1 MRKECG
7 AALILSAALFLAA
20 CGEETGQAMN
30 GPHMAVRQSMEE
42 APILDYVVP
51 RQLPGILTDRRGYC
65 AGDLKRAGIL
75 GRQLPETFS
84 LVDAKTGEIV
94 YSGPVEQTGYDQE
107 RRLYRGKADFSQV
120 GKQGAYYL
128 KCDILGESYQFEIR
142 ELYYQEL
149 FQEEY
154 EKLLK
159 GCEDNSLSLEEA
171 VWLLETYECYS
182 GLFPDRNRNETPDV
196 LEKLQGWIS
205 RMEEKNG
212 WAGQESLY
220 AAFLAKFSYNY
231 KKFDYQYATDC
242 LKRAATVF
250 SQAPAA
256 AEKNADTFFA
266 LTELHR
272 ASNLNTY
279 RSQIAEYKKL
289 LTGSGVCPEDTGYLY
304 GRMTYLMTRQ
314 NVDAELCATFMEQI
328 RSRGEEIA
336 RKYRDMDSLSEEEG
350 SLLKNA
356 LELSCANYILNNYQ
370 YTNVIQDFL
379 HYLMGRN
386 REAVSFYEDSEDGGQ
401 YLLLSAQMA
410 VIHEKNA
417 EKK

>member
-7 AALILSAALFLAA
+7 AALILSAAFLLAA
-20 CGEETGQAMN
+20 CGEEAGQAMN
-30 GPHMAVRQSMEE
+30 VPHVEARQSMEE
-42 APILDYVVP
+42 APILDYAVP
-51 RQLPGILTDRRGYC
+51 RQLPGILADRRGYC

-75 GRQLPETFS
+75 GRQLSETFS
-84 LVDAKTGEIV
+84 LVDAKTGEVV
-94 YSGPVEQTGYDQE
+94 YSGPVEKTGYDQE
-107 RRLYRGKADFSQV
+107 LRLYRGEADFSQV
-120 GKQGAYYL
+120 EKQGGYYL
-128 KCDILGESYQFEIR
+128 RCDILGESYQFDIR

-149 FQEEY
+149 FQEGY
-154 EKLLK
+154 EELLK
-159 GCEDNSLSLEEA
+159 GCEDSSLSLEEA
-171 VWLLETYECYS
+171 VWLLETYEWYS

-196 LEKLQGWIS
+196 LEKLQGWIG
-205 RMEEKNG
+205 RMEEKSG
-212 WAGQESLY
+212 WEGQEVLY

-231 KKFDYQYATDC
+231 KKFNYQYATDC

-250 SQAPAA
+250 SQAPGEG
-256 AEKNADTFFA
+256 EKNADTFFA
-266 LTELHR
+266 LTELYR
-272 ASNLNTY
+272 AANLNTY

-289 LTGSGVCPEDTGYLY
+289 LTGSGGCPEDTGYLY

-314 NVDAELCATFMEQI
+314 NVDAEMCAAFMEQI
-328 RSRGEEIA
+328 RSGGEEISQ
-336 RKYRDMDSLSEEEG
+336 KYRDMDFLSEEEG

-386 REAVSFYEDSEDGGQ
+386 REAVSFYEDSEDRCR

-410 VIHEKNA
+410 AIHEKNA